1 LFVVQS
7 LAERA
12 EAWIGLPREAV
23 NTHAEAAAAHEA
35 KLQAEIAAARGIQ
48 RVKVMAR
55 QA

>member
-1 LFVVQS
+1 VQS